1 MLVIQVAL
9 TVVRRSCQVQHSA
22 GHLTTSRSMTLLTPL
37 PWLVITQKPC
47 LAWPARQ
54 RCALPPCCL
63 LYAEQQAHISLKQ
76 SFGFHL
82 LHLGWRKSAI
92 CR

>member
-1 MLVIQVAL
+1 MLVVQVAL

-22 GHLTTSRSMTLLTPL
+22 GHLTTSRSMTPLMPL
-37 PWLVITQKPC
+37 PWLAITQKPC

-63 LYAEQQAHISLKQ
+63 LNAE
-76 SFGFHL
+76 
-82 LHLGWRKSAI
+82 
-92 CR
+92 